1 MRSIVST
8 NITNLLPNDYG
19 SFDIFLLFFTSMI
32 NRELF
37 NYNFNLYIFLLPSLF
52 ILCIYTYC
60 TVLLLYCSVMTNAL
74 HTYVDCDWFHICKDL
89 RKVNKYDIWY
99 DMIWQAWL
107 IHNLHKIGNVK
118 GWGRRGVGGQKRIL
132 GGDFH
137 QW

>member
-19 SFDIFLLFFTSMI
+19 SSDVFFLPFFTSMI

-60 TVLLLYCSVMTNAL
+60 TIVLLYYCIMTNAL
-74 HTYVDCDWFHICKDL
+74 HTYVDCD
-89 RKVNKYDIWY
+89 
-99 DMIWQAWL
+99 
-107 IHNLHKIGNVK
+107 
-118 GWGRRGVGGQKRIL
+118 
-132 GGDFH
+132 
-137 QW
+137 